1 MSSTREGGGEGGV
14 RAARARRE
22 LGAWARAARGRR
34 LWKKMGKNVKKKKR
48 NKKP

>member
-22 LGAWARAARGRR
+22 LGAWARAAPVEEDGE
-34 LWKKMGKNVKKKKR
+34 KCEKEKKK
-48 NKKP
+48 